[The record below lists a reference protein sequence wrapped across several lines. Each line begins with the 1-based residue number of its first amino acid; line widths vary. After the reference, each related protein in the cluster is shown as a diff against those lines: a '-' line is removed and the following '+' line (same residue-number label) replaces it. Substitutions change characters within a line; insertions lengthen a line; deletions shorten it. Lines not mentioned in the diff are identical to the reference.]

1 MLSPQRKEGGF
12 NLYHSITFGDKN
24 TWDDWHLIPTSR
36 PLFNPPNVKTQYV
49 DIPGSYG
56 TLDLSESL
64 TGYPLFENREG
75 SNEFIVHNGY
85 WDWST
90 AYSTI
95 MNYLHG
101 QTMRAI
107 LEDDKDFYYEGRFAV
122 NEWKS
127 DEHWSIITID
137 YNVYPFKKEMFS
149 GIEDWLWDP
158 FNFET
163 GIIRNYKNL
172 EVDGTLNVVIGA
184 RNEFVTPIIKA
195 TITGGNSLSVLFD
208 GETYE
213 LKNGDNVIP
222 EIIIGNVEKTL
233 TFTGNGTV
241 NIDYRGGSL

>member
-1 MLSPQRKEGGF
+1 M
-12 NLYHSITFGDKN
+12 YHSITFGDKN

-36 PLFNPPNVKTQYV
+36 PLFNPPDVKTQYV

-56 TLDLSESL
+56 SLDLTEIL
-64 TGYPLFENREG
+64 TGYPLYENREG
-75 SNEFIVHNGY
+75 SNEFYVMNGY
-85 WDWST
+85 WSWST

-101 QTMRAI
+101 KTMRAV

-127 DEHWSIITID
+127 NENWSTIVID
-137 YNVYPFKKEMFS
+137 YSVYPFKKEMYS

-163 GIIRNYKNL
+163 GIIRNYKDISVN
-172 EVDGTLNVVIGA
+172 GTYTMRIGA

-195 TITGGNSLSVLFD
+195 TISPGGSLSVQFD
-208 GETYE
+208 MDVWPLE
-213 LKNGDNVIP
+213 NGDNVIP
-222 EIIIGNVEKTL
+222 EIIIGDVEKTL
-233 TFTGNGTV
+233 TFRGIGTV
-241 NIDYRGGSL
+241 SVDYKGGSL